1 MRTVLFI
8 AHDVNVYRKGF
19 DLVVNAIKGIRD
31 IKFNLISV
39 GGDKVAVDEDIN
51 HIHYNRIHNSD
62 EFKSFPDTEMDKF
75 VQANTNFSSWQDML
89 GAAGAESYKKQLG
102 L

>member
-1 MRTVLFI
+1 MSTINFDMSGLENLSNRLNSLSKRRSVQIGDMLTNSFI
-8 AHDVNVYRKGF
+8 TSHS
-19 DLVVNAIKGIRD
+19 
-31 IKFNLISV
+31 KFNSLDSFMSAC
-39 GGDKVAVDEDIN
+39 G
-51 HIHYNRIHNSD
+51 IHNSD

-89 GAAGAESYKKQLG
+89 GAAGAEYYKKQLG